1 MKMRMFIVGLV
12 MAICLSGALSAS
24 ALQYTFENITNN
36 NAGDAAIGEAQ
47 LFMDVAQNENGV
59 TFTFTNIGSN
69 ASSITDIYFDDD
81 VPLLTFASFTQSTGV
96 VFTVGANPGDLPGGN
111 IYNFSSNYDYDSD
124 SPAQPNG
131 VNPNE
136 SLQIQFTLTDG
147 HSFQDV
153 INALNNQ
160 SFRVGLHVQGFATG
174 GSEAF
179 INNTDTPTVP
189 PSVPEPGTL
198 LLLGAGLLGLL
209 GFGKTLK
216 K

>member
-1 MKMRMFIVGLV
+1 MKMRMLIVGFA

-36 NAGDAAIGEAQ
+36 KAGDAAIGEAQ
-47 LFMDVAQNENGV
+47 LFMDVTQSGNGV
-59 TFTFTNIGSN
+59 AFTFTNVGSS

-81 VPLLTFASFTQSTGV
+81 LPLLTFALFTQSTGV
-96 VFTVGANPGDLPGGN
+96 EFTVGANPGDLPGGN
-111 IYNFSSNYDYDSD
+111 LYNFSSNYGYDSD

-131 VNPNE
+131 VNPGE
-136 SLQIQFTLTDG
+136 SLQIQFTLTNG
-147 HSFQDV
+147 HNFQDV
-153 INALNNQ
+153 INALNSK
-160 SFRVGLHVQGFATG
+160 SFRVGIHVQGFATG

-198 LLLGAGLLGLL
+198 LLLGAGVLGLL
-209 GFGKTLK
+209 GFGKKLK